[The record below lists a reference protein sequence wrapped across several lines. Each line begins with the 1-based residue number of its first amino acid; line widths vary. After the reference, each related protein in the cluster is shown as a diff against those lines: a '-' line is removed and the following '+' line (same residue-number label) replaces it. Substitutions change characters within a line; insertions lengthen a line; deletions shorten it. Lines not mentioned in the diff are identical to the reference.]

1 MRNAFTTPAPVRAS
15 SRKPSSS
22 SVAPPSGRRSG
33 RPSTAASSL
42 TRRER
47 EVGAYIV
54 RGYRDNEIAEAMCI
68 TCASAR
74 VYVARIRVKLDVS
87 GCSRVALARHLYA
100 MLSGRPS

>member
-1 MRNAFTTPAPVRAS
+1 MRNAFTTQASVRAS

-22 SVAPPSGRRSG
+22 SAAPLSGRRSG
-33 RPSTAASSL
+33 RPSTTSSL

-54 RGYRDNEIAEAMCI
+54 RGYRDKEIAEAMCI
-68 TCASAR
+68 THESAR
-74 VYVARIRVKLDVS
+74 VYVARIRIKLDVS

-100 MLSGRPS
+100 TLSGRPS